1 MGIWGEVTD
10 PAKVIDGAFRNAELE
25 MAKGE
30 DSENVSLVG
39 SPEAVKPAGFEGA
52 LMKCQNMKII
62 NEDADGTAA
71 KGPEEMIMP
80 VCVWADYST
89 VSAVIGFDIG
99 GAMTNKPMS
108 QDETA
113 ALAAK
118 LYNTSR
124 TKV

>member
-1 MGIWGEVTD
+1 MKDEG
-10 PAKVIDGAFRNAELE
+10 
-25 MAKGE
+25 AKG
-30 DSENVSLVG
+30 SLVG
-39 SPEAVKPAGFEGA
+39 SPKNVTPAGFEGA
-52 LMKCQNMKII
+52 LMKCQNMNIP
-62 NEDADGTAA
+62 NEEADG
-71 KGPEEMIMP
+71 KPENGPKEMIMP

-89 VSAVIGFDIG
+89 VAAVIGFDIG
-99 GAMTNKPMS
+99 GAMTNKPMT